1 MLKQRHITQF
11 FKKDQ
16 EESDMISR
24 VEVKSNWEPLFYDR
38 ERAENILDNLPKIK
52 KECIDSYKSKKIKIK
67 PEKVDRVFEIPS
79 LQFLK
84 LMALSQIFRFVAN
97 IISACSRISAYS

>member
-38 ERAENILDNLPKIK
+38 ERAENILDNLI
-52 KECIDSYKSKKIKIK
+52 
-67 PEKVDRVFEIPS
+67 
-79 LQFLK
+79 
-84 LMALSQIFRFVAN
+84 
-97 IISACSRISAYS
+97 